1 MGTTINS
8 MQTIIAHGAE
18 AIIYKSGNSIIK
30 NRIPKSYRLPQ
41 LDNSLRTQRTRHE
54 AKILEKLQQLNFPS
68 PKIKSSDEKKGI
80 LEIEFIDGNLIKD
93 IIEKKTAITKQIG
106 KNIAILHQNN
116 IIHGDL
122 TTSNMILK
130 NNQVYFID
138 FGLSFISLKQEDKAV
153 DIHLLDRALESKH
166 YKIYPKAFNQ
176 IIAEYKKHYKDA
188 PRVLARFEDVKK
200 RGRYKAKY

>member
-1 MGTTINS
+1 MPT
-8 MQTIIAHGAE
+8 QLAHGAE

-30 NRIPKSYRLPQ
+30 HRIPKSYRLPQ
-41 LDNSLRTQRTRHE
+41 LDNALRTSRTRHE
-54 AKILEKLQQLNFPS
+54 AKILEKLQEINFPS
-68 PKIKSSDEKKGI
+68 PKIKNADEKKGI
-80 LEIEFIDGNLIKD
+80 LEIEYIDGTLIKD
-93 IIEKKTAITKQIG
+93 ILEKKQILTKQIG
-106 KNIAILHQNN
+106 KNTAILHQHN

-130 NNQVYFID
+130 SNQVYFID

-176 IIAEYKKHYKDA
+176 IIAEYKKHYKEA
-188 PRVLARFEDVKK
+188 SKVLARFEDVKK

>member
-1 MGTTINS
+1 MKQLS
-8 MQTIIAHGAE
+8 HGAE
-18 AIIYKSGNSIIK
+18 AIITKSGNTITKS
-30 NRIPKSYRLPQ
+30 RTPKSYRHPQ
-41 LDNSLRTQRTRHE
+41 LDNSLRLSRTRHE
-54 AKILEKLQQLNFPS
+54 AKILRKLEQLHFPA
-68 PKIKSSDEKKGI
+68 PKIKKADEKKGT
-80 LEIEFIDGNLIKD
+80 LEIEFINGTLVKD

-106 KNIAILHQNN
+106 KNISILHENN

-122 TTSNMILK
+122 TTSNMIVK
-130 NNQVYFID
+130 DKVYFID
-138 FGLSFISLKQEDKAV
+138 FGLSFISLKIEDKAV

-188 PRVLARFEDVKK
+188 PRVLARFEEVKK